1 MWLVVVA
8 LAYIRG
14 SPIMVETV
22 FPWCISPNSADRA
35 RPRGP
40 CTRRSKLAMDEDA
53 ESLARARAELLQRD
67 LEHLKLP
74 DDQFKVCL
82 SL

>member
-1 MWLVVVA
+1 
-8 LAYIRG
+8 
-14 SPIMVETV
+14 
-22 FPWCISPNSADRA
+22 
-35 RPRGP
+35 
-40 CTRRSKLAMDEDA
+40 MDEDA